1 MFQRNLEGIIDLLG
15 RGNDQVGIDLNEC
28 GLTTLCGIKEKIESI
43 SKRCKTLIENMESRE
58 KDIEKVLIEL
68 AEWKEEL
75 DRFEMKIK
83 LNRLERSK
91 KLADLMDKMAGLN

>member
-1 MFQRNLEGIIDLLG
+1 M
-15 RGNDQVGIDLNEC
+15 GIDLNEC
-28 GLTTLCGIKEKIESI
+28 GLTTLCGIKEEIESI
-43 SKRCKTLIENMESRE
+43 SKRCKTLIEIMESRE

-83 LNRLERSK
+83 LNRLERSNM
-91 KLADLMDKMAGLN
+91 LVISFVSDIGTHVRVS